1 LKKESEPKGT
11 AALTKGINLLKV
23 IAEASQSLTVKELSE
38 AVALPRPTVYRLL
51 ATLIKSGLVRQSTAG
66 HAYQIGN
73 TLIGIA
79 NRALEKIEIRDIA
92 HEFLLALRDETGE
105 TVHLAVFHNNAMLY
119 VDNLDSPERV
129 RMACSLGAT
138 VPLHNTAV
146 GKTYL
151 AFLSEAEREALM
163 DKLPLPQVTG
173 RSITSREALRA
184 EVLET
189 ASRGWATDEE
199 ENERDI
205 FCFGAPVLNREGRPV
220 AGISISVP
228 RFRIRAKIES
238 AYIEPLLKTTAAVS
252 NILGAP
258 HETLR
263 RMRNIG
269 KPKRRNSVVA
279 R

>member
-1 LKKESEPKGT
+1 MDSEPKGT
-11 AALTKGINLLKV
+11 AALTKGINLLSA
-23 IAEASQSLTVKELSE
+23 IAEAPQPLTVKELSE

-51 ATLIKSGLVRQSTAG
+51 AALIKSGLVRQSAAG

-73 TLIGIA
+73 ALIGIA
-79 NRALEKIEIRDIA
+79 NRALEKIEVRDVA

-146 GKTYL
+146 GKAHL
-151 AFLSEAEREALM
+151 AFLPEAEREAIM
-163 DKLPLPQVTG
+163 TQLPLPQVTG
-173 RSITSREALRA
+173 QSITSLAALRS
-184 EVLET
+184 EVLDT
-189 ASRGWATDEE
+189 ADRGWATDEG

-220 AGISISVP
+220 AGISISIP
-228 RFRIRAKIES
+228 RFRLRAKVES
-238 AYIEPLLKTTAAVS
+238 AYIEPLLRTTAAVS

-258 HETLR
+258 RETVS
-263 RMRNIG
+263 RMRSTG
-269 KPKRRNSVVA
+269 KPKQRRALAA